1 MSLMTGRRVRDA
13 RELALVTAGFSL
25 ATVVLTYPLAF
36 HLGTMARVDNADA
49 RFLIWNIAWVA
60 RTIVVDPFHVLDANI
75 FHPHRLTLAYSET
88 NLGAGLLAVPVYWAT
103 RNPYAAHN
111 FATLAAFVISGTAT
125 YYLVRHLTRD
135 RRAAAI
141 AGVCFAYCPYL
152 FGRLPHIHLLMTAGL
167 PLGFLAVHRLQERP
181 QPGRGVML
189 GVALAAQ
196 ALFCGY
202 YAVFLGLAIGYA
214 VLALAAIRR
223 EWTNVHY
230 WVAVAVAAVVSVA
243 LAGTLFLPYRALQSS
258 TGFTRTLE
266 EARMWSADWRTYLA
280 SSASAHAWMLPL
292 IRHWNEV
299 LFPGFVATVAGLVGL
314 RIGISARGRRE
325 PDQRRREVALLYG
338 GLGALAVWASLGPDA
353 GLYAVLHAAIPPFSL
368 LRAPSRFGVVVAFAL
383 CVLAGMAIARLFAH
397 LDRRL
402 TPTAVWAATVG
413 LLAVTLTE
421 LRVPLSFSPVPPVE
435 PAYRELATLP
445 PGPVLDIP
453 VYSTR
458 FSSERTRYMLG
469 STTHWMPL
477 VLGYSS
483 YTPPD
488 FLEKTDVIGE
498 FPSIE
503 AFDVLARDRV
513 RYAVFHM
520 HLLAPEQRA
529 GVSAKVEQFRARLVR
544 RYADDRVWLYEIL
557 SLPS

>member
-1 MSLMTGRRVRDA
+1 MTGRRVRDA
-13 RELALVTAGFSL
+13 RELALVMAGFGL

-36 HLGTMARVDNADA
+36 HLGTMGRVDNADA

-60 RTIVVDPFHVLDANI
+60 RTIVVDPFHILDANI
-75 FHPHRLTLAYSET
+75 FHPHRGTLAYSET

-125 YYLVRHLTRD
+125 YYLVRHLTHD

-167 PLGFLAVHRLQERP
+167 PLGFLAMHRLQERP
-181 QPGRGVML
+181 HPSRGGVL
-189 GVALAAQ
+189 GIALAAQ

-214 VLALAAIRR
+214 VLAVAAIRR
-223 EWTNVHY
+223 EWANVHY
-230 WVAVAVAAVVSVA
+230 WVAVAVAAAVSVV
-243 LAGTLFLPYRALQSS
+243 LAGTLFLPYRTLQSS

-266 EARMWSADWRTYLA
+266 EARLWSADWRTYLA

-292 IRHWNEV
+292 IRRWNEV
-299 LFPGFVATVAGLVGL
+299 LFPGFVATVAGLVGV
-314 RIGISARGRRE
+314 RIGLSARGARE
-325 PDQRRREVALLYG
+325 SDQRPREVALLYG
-338 GLGALAVWASLGPDA
+338 GLGVLAVWASLGPDA
-353 GLYAVLHAAIPPFSL
+353 GLYAVLHATIPPFSL

-383 CVLAGMAIARLFAH
+383 CVLAGVAFARLFAH
-397 LDRRL
+397 LDRRP
-402 TPTAVWAATVG
+402 TPTAARAAAIG
-413 LLAVTLTE
+413 LIAVTIAE
-421 LRVPLSFSPVPPVE
+421 LRVPLSFSPVPAVE
-435 PAYRELATLP
+435 PAYRVLATLP

-453 VYSTR
+453 VYSPR
-458 FSSERTRYMLG
+458 FASERTRYMLG

-477 VLGYSS
+477 VVGYSS
-483 YTPPD
+483 YTPQD
-488 FLEKTDVIGE
+488 FLEKTDVIAQ

-529 GVSAKVEQFRARLVR
+529 GVAEKIEQFGARLVR

-557 SLPS
+557 SLSS